1 MSKHYRLSL
10 WHPWTDKP
18 GLFHNLGL
26 FSTDVYNNVDTLIE
40 QCGGNR
46 LYLFCNDILDQREF
60 SYSTDLL
67 HQVGLNNVYASQ
79 TKQGIVA
86 VRMRHGR
93 TSGYLIP
100 GSTWGY
106 PIPISL
112 SHLKEISELFSVF
125 DLEALSPSSLSEKVL
140 RSTLPEKLYLQRPNA
155 SLRAHLIDNHV
166 GGRIDKAEKGQLHAN
181 VYEYDENKSY
191 LDKAQIVPSPFA
203 KPVYFFGNHTWDGA
217 PTAFLHVH
225 LTAHGSGIHPI
236 QLFHGEM
243 YRTPREGE
251 QFWRWLWKE
260 ELTDCLEAGYTLNA
274 VDRGYAWF
282 EMSTFMQEWIDI
294 LWNAWEKH
302 EHPLIK
308 TMMVGLPGRFLKKPE
323 NWLLVPIQ
331 QSRPGDIP
339 IVPSWD
345 EQAPIEWCLHA
356 EPHMQSAQLTPIGSY
371 IPMMC
376 RQNLYHI
383 LKKLW
388 ERDIRHL
395 RTYIDN
401 FSTEIPVDILPMGIL
416 PGQWKEKQ
424 YGPTWVE
431 HNQQIPLT
439 ALSEAKMPGS
449 KLDSVFRQRKIDQ
462 IISKVK
468 IPP

>member
-1 MSKHYRLSL
+1 
-10 WHPWTDKP
+10 
-18 GLFHNLGL
+18 
-26 FSTDVYNNVDTLIE
+26 VDTLIE

-60 SYSTDLL
+60 PYSTDLL

-79 TKQGIVA
+79 TKQGIIA
-86 VRMRHGR
+86 VRIRYGR
-93 TSGYLIP
+93 QSGYLIP
-100 GSTWGY
+100 GNTWGM
-106 PIPISL
+106 PGPVSKATLEEVSSL
-112 SHLKEISELFSVF
+112 FRIFGF
-125 DLEALSPSSLSEKVL
+125 DALSPSSLSEKIL
-140 RSTLPEKLYLQRPNA
+140 RNTLPEKLFLQRPNA

-166 GGRIDKAEKGQLHAN
+166 GGRIDKAEKGQLYEN
-181 VYEYDENKSY
+181 LFEYDQNKAY
-191 LDKAQIVPSPFA
+191 LYQAHIVPSPFR
-203 KPVYFFGNHTWDGA
+203 KPVYFYGNHMWEEA
-217 PTAFLHVH
+217 ATAFLHVH
-225 LTAHGSGIHPI
+225 LTAVATGLHPI
-236 QLFHGEM
+236 QLSDSEL
-243 YRTPREGE
+243 YRNPRPGE

-260 ELTDCLEAGYTLNA
+260 ELVDCLEAGYTLNA
-274 VDRGYAWF
+274 VDRGYAWY

-294 LWNAWEKH
+294 LWEAWEKH
-302 EHPLIK
+302 NHPLIK

-323 NWLLVPIQ
+323 NWLLVPLQ
-331 QSRPGDIP
+331 QSRAGDIP

-356 EPHMQSAQLTPIGSY
+356 EPHVQSAQLTPIGSY

-376 RQNLYHI
+376 RQNLYHV

-388 ERDIRHL
+388 DQDVHHL

-401 FSTEIPVDILPMGIL
+401 FSTEVPVSILPMGIL

-431 HNQQIPLT
+431 HNQQIPLH

-449 KLDSVFRQRKIDQ
+449 KLDSVFRQRKINEILSLTQ
-462 IISKVK
+462 NSLKNT
-468 IPP
+468 